1 MAEGEGAPTKGK
13 GTFVAF
19 RYRNFRLMWSA
30 SLLSSSGTWL
40 QNVAVP
46 FVIYRITESGFW
58 LGFTGFLSYLPMVI
72 TGPWAGSI
80 ADRYPRRTV
89 LLVTG
94 TMQFFFTLVLAVAWA
109 AEVRGIAVIL
119 VLLLLNGFVAGHQ
132 RGVVAGVRH
141 RARAP

>member
-58 LGFTGFLSYLPMVI
+58 LGFTGFLSYLPMVL
-72 TGPWAGSI
+72 TGPWAGSL

-94 TMQFFFTLVLAVAWA
+94 THA
-109 AEVRGIAVIL
+109 
-119 VLLLLNGFVAGHQ
+119 VLLHPAAG
-132 RGVVAGVRH
+132 RGLGGRGARH
-141 RARAP
+141 RRRSSCCCC

>member
-1 MAEGEGAPTKGK
+1 MAEGEAAPTKGK

-58 LGFTGFLSYLPMVI
+58 LGFTGFLSYLPMVL
-72 TGPWAGSI
+72 TGPWAGSH
-80 ADRYPRRTV
+80 RRP
-89 LLVTG
+89 LPPPHR
-94 TMQFFFTLVLAVAWA
+94 A
-109 AEVRGIAVIL
+109 A
-119 VLLLLNGFVAGHQ
+119 
-132 RGVVAGVRH
+132 RH
-141 RARAP
+141 RHGCSSSSPWCWPWPGPPTCAASP